1 MDSGISDPRLA
12 RLARAYEALR
22 RDNLAELLSLYAD
35 QAFFK
40 DPFNE
45 VHGRAETGRVFAH
58 MFEQLDQPRF
68 TVNQGMAQGDS
79 GFLLWELAFVRQSG
93 EPMCIC
99 GASHLQFDADGLVVA
114 HRDFWDPMEEIF
126 AKLPMLGPVTRWVQA
141 RMSASR

>member
-45 VHGRAETGRVFAH
+45 VRGRAETGRVFAH

-93 EPMCIC
+93 EPMRIC
-99 GASHLQFDADGLVVA
+99 GASHLRFDADGLVVA